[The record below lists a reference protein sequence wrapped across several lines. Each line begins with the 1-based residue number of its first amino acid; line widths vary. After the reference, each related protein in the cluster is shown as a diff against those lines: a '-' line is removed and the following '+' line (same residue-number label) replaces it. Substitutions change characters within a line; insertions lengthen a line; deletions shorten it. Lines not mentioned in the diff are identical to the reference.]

1 MSTDTRIRIN
11 KTHSALKHG
20 GYAATIILPGEDPAE
35 FAQLHRKLIAELTPN
50 GAMEEDIVATMA
62 GLVWRKQNL
71 ATFRIAELA
80 RHRCEQIKAEKLAAI
95 PRLVKDFN
103 DIDPAQRK
111 EAIRVAEDQARNEL
125 GDTYELVEVGETATF
140 GRLMT
145 ELQLEERFD
154 TGIDKCLKRLLFL
167 RGVKSI
173 SPVSSSASPPRI
185 PGPTIDA

>member
-71 ATFRIAELA
+71 ATFRIAE
-80 RHRCEQIKAEKLAAI
+80 
-95 PRLVKDFN
+95 
-103 DIDPAQRK
+103 
-111 EAIRVAEDQARNEL
+111 DQARNEL
-125 GDTYELVEVGETATF
+125 GDTYELVEIGETATF

-154 TGIDKCLKRLLFL
+154 TGIDKCL
-167 RGVKSI
+167 
-173 SPVSSSASPPRI
+173 
-185 PGPTIDA
+185 